1 MKKKLYVLAAA
12 TLAFLSTFSQ
22 NISNALDFDGIDD
35 YVGVP
40 NGTALIANLSA
51 FSMCA
56 WVYPTNPN
64 ANWPDFDGYFGIK
77 NEGVCDFYLAQING
91 TGLEA
96 RIRTNVNIYTISP
109 SELSQVNINEWH
121 HFALVY
127 TGSELQLYL
136 NGVLDGSVPAE
147 GTITFNNFEL
157 TFGKLVY
164 GFDDFYFDGKLD
176 EITIWSKAL
185 TESEVQEYQ
194 CIGGD
199 PSAIADLTAYYNFNE
214 EEGLI
219 LPDYFGNNNGS
230 LSGMTGNEWIT
241 SEICEPG
248 FKITFTVTDEETLL
262 PVENATVN
270 LEGIIK
276 TTDEFGVAEFTNYD
290 PGLYPWSVNKSNYYE
305 SLGMAEIIDEDI
317 AVDIILSPILHYSIT
332 FIVTENLGVN
342 PVEDAL
348 VNLDGLIQ
356 YTNELGVTTFTN
368 YLPGSYPYTIIKEGY
383 PLVIG
388 TADVIDDDLTIEVDL
403 LIDNIGEFESKG
415 IFIYPNP
422 TESLLNINLDD
433 NFPAIEQIILFDLTG
448 KIISHW
454 GVSNH
459 KNQID
464 LSGFKKGVYLIQI
477 KAGEDVIK
485 SPVMVK

>member
-1 MKKKLYVLAAA
+1 MKNYL
-12 TLAFLSTFSQ
+12 LSFVFSLSVSSLSFSQ

-35 YVGVP
+35 FVGIS
-40 NGTALIANLSA
+40 NGTALIANLSE

-96 RIRTNVNIYTISP
+96 RIRTNVNIYTINP
-109 SELSQVNINEWH
+109 SDLSQVTLNEWH

-164 GFDDFYFDGKLD
+164 GTSDFYFDGKLD

-185 TESEVQEYQ
+185 SESEVQEYQ

-199 PSAIADLTAYYNFNE
+199 PSVIEDLTAYYNFNE

-230 LSGMTGNEWIT
+230 LSGMTGEEWVT

-262 PVENATVN
+262 PVENASVN

-276 TTDEFGVAEFTNYD
+276 TTNESGVAEFTNYE
-290 PGLYPWSVNKSNYYE
+290 PGSYSWSVTKSNYYE
-305 SLGMAEIIDEDI
+305 STGMAEIIDENI
-317 AVDIILSPILHYSIT
+317 AVAVILAPVLHYSIT
-332 FIVTENLGVN
+332 FVVTENMGAN
-342 PVEDAL
+342 PVEGAL

-356 YTNELGVTTFTN
+356 YTNELGVTIFTN
-368 YLPGSYPYTIIKEGY
+368 YLPGSYPYSVIKEGY
-383 PLVIG
+383 PLEFG
-388 TADVIDDDLTIEVDL
+388 TADVIDEDLTIEVDL
-403 LIDNIGEFESKG
+403 LIDNIRVFESQG

-422 TESLLNINLDD
+422 TEGLLNINFNNDLPGTVDI
-433 NFPAIEQIILFDLTG
+433 FLFDLAG
-448 KIISHW
+448 KFISHW
-454 GVSNH
+454 NVSNH

-464 LSGFKKGVYLIQI
+464 LSAVQKGEYIIQI
-477 KAGEDVIK
+477 KAGKDVFK
-485 SPVMVK
+485 TPVMVK